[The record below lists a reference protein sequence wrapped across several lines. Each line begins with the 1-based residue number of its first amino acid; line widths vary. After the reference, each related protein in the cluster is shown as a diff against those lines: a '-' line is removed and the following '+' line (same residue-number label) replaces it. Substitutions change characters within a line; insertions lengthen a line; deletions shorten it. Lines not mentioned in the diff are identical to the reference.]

1 MKKIIKNLL
10 IITLLLLFTIPLYG
24 CASTATG
31 PYLYDYTNYS
41 IGNMAFTE
49 EINVIYIDWLVGDVI
64 IEQSQT
70 QEIIIREDV
79 DVKID
84 DTLKMHYCLNN
95 NELDIKFCGSK
106 SELNQKFKVKKLY
119 VYIPI
124 NYPSLQIIVKN
135 DSADITVKG
144 LYTHRLYIKNNSGDI
159 DITNVVLN
167 DLDIENKSGNVSLFY
182 LNVKNI
188 NVKTDS
194 GKLGLS
200 YLKLPELAI
209 IKSNTGLITIYVSPT
224 DSVGFKIYCIT
235 DKVKTNLDLLSNNSS
250 LLINKEPLS
259 LLLNKGP
266 ILFYITSEYGD
277 IKLLKK

>member
-144 LYTHRLYIKNNSGDI
+144 LYTNRLYIENNSGDI

-167 DLDIENKSGNVSLFY
+167 YLEIENKSGNVSLFY
-182 LNVKNI
+182 LNVKTI

-200 YLKLPELAI
+200 YLKLPERAVI
-209 IKSNTGLITIYVSPT
+209 NSNTGLITIYVSPT
-224 DSVGFKIYCIT
+224 DSVGFQIHCIT
-235 DKVKTNLDLLSNNSS
+235 NKVKSNLDLLNGNN
-250 LLINKEPLS
+250 S